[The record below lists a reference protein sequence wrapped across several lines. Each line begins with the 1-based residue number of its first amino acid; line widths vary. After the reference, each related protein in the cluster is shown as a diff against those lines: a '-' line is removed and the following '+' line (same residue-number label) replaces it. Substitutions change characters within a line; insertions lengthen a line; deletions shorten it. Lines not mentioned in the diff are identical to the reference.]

1 MNKPI
6 LPAIAVPSVRWI
18 VFAASLLI
26 AGAACYS
33 ARVHAAEPFN
43 RGTVSGSLFIGSG
56 HALDQTY
63 TTLGVGL
70 GYMVSDGLMAGV
82 TGEAWF
88 GNDPSIY
95 KLTPELRYTFTK
107 VERVKPYVGVFVS
120 RMFFSNTFDDRN
132 TYGGRAGIYL
142 PFSSN
147 AAANLGVVYEKLS
160 DCDEATYR
168 SCSQTYP
175 EVGVL
180 VSF

>member
-6 LPAIAVPSVRWI
+6 WRRIVVPFARSI
-18 VFAASLLI
+18 SFAAALLV
-26 AGAACYS
+26 AGAAFHTAKVY
-33 ARVHAAEPFN
+33 AAEPFN
-43 RGTVSGSLFIGSG
+43 RGNVSGSLFISSG

-70 GYMVSDGLMAGV
+70 GYMVSDGLMAGI

-107 VERVKPYVGVFVS
+107 VERVKPYVGVFAS
-120 RMFFSNTFDDRN
+120 RMFFSNTYDDRN
-132 TYGGRAGIYL
+132 TYGARAGIYL

-147 AAANLGVVYEKLS
+147 AAANFGLVYEKIA
-160 DCDEATYR
+160 DCDEATY
-168 SCSQTYP
+168 
-175 EVGVL
+175 
-180 VSF
+180 

>member
-6 LPAIAVPSVRWI
+6 LPAIAVPSVRWFI
-18 VFAASLLI
+18 LAASLLM
-26 AGAACYS
+26 AGATFHAAKAY
-33 ARVHAAEPFN
+33 AAEPFN
-43 RGTVSGSLFIGSG
+43 RGTVSGSIFVGSG

-70 GYMVSDGLMAGV
+70 GYMVSDGLMAGI

-95 KLTPELRYTFTK
+95 KLTPEIRYTFTQ
-107 VERVKPYVGVFVS
+107 VQRVKPYIGAFVS

-147 AAANLGVVYEKLS
+147 AAANVGIVYEKLS
-160 DCDEATYR
+160 DCDESTYR

-175 EVGVL
+175 EVGLL